1 MGVLLLMKG
10 DYELSGKYLKAAEQ
24 SGLDAAKGNLEELA
38 KKKANAAE
46 IKRRNKNE

>member
-1 MGVLLLMKG
+1 MS
-10 DYELSGKYLKAAEQ
+10 YRESIWKAAEQ